1 MMKIY
6 EFIRNHNVKT
16 DYDQFTG
23 FVVSAPSE
31 EEAKDLVAYRMT
43 SYFQEPEITVEDF
56 EVYVVGTSEIE
67 KRIVLQQY
75 NAG

>member
-1 MMKIY
+1 MKIY
-6 EFIRNHNVKT
+6 EFIRNHNVET
-16 DYDQFTG
+16 DYEQFTG